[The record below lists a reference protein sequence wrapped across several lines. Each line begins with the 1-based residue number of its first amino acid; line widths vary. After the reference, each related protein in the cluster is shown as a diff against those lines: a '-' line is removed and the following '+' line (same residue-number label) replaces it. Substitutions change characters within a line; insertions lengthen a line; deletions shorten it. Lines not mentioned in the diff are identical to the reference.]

1 MYSTSINRDR
11 TIKVLGHLE
20 NEGVN
25 FIKGMSVETAIFVD
39 PNKKIAMPKSATL
52 KNDTHYFA
60 LVLKKEKIRF
70 FI

>member
-1 MYSTSINRDR
+1 M
-11 TIKVLGHLE
+11 
-20 NEGVN
+20 
-25 FIKGMSVETAIFVD
+25 FVEAAIFVD

>member
-25 FIKGMSVETAIFVD
+25 FITGMFVEAAIFVD
-39 PNKKIAMPKSATL
+39 PNKKIVIPKSATL
-52 KNDTHYFA
+52 KNDNHYFA
-60 LVLKKEKIRF
+60 LVLKEEKIRF